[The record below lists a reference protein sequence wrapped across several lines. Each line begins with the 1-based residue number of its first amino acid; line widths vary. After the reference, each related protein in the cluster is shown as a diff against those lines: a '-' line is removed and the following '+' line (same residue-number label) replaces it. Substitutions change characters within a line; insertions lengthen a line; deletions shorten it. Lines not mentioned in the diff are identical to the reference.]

1 METKMQKNVSEKE
14 IAQNK
19 KNLIEQR
26 KNEVKNAKNSIFE
39 NADFSNLEN
48 TISKIKVKESINDKK
63 LMYKFEKENL
73 SQKEAKRKRQQ
84 LRNKRNR
91 YANNIILYFQQKK
104 ETELKKEV
112 SEFKKFYLEN
122 YILNDFSILS
132 ISSNNRD
139 KETTEILESMLK
151 IIAFVKTN

>member
-26 KNEVKNAKNSIFE
+26 KNEVKNSKNSIFE

-48 TISKIKVKESINDKK
+48 AISKIKVKESVNDKK
-63 LMYKFEKENL
+63 LMYKFEKENF
-73 SQKEAKRKRQQ
+73 SQKETKRKRQQ

-104 ETELKKEV
+104 ETELKKEI
-112 SEFKKFYLEN
+112 SEFEKFYLEN

-151 IIAFVKTN
+151 IISFVKTN